1 MVSGHLRRL
10 NARGFTLAE
19 LLIVLAIIGIL
30 ATLGYPYAA
39 RYLQAAKLRAA
50 ATELAVIINGARQL
64 AITRNTQ
71 VCVMLSNNK
80 ALYKSGAT
88 TPCTTGTTFVGA
100 GTASDG
106 TIALQNDVQIT
117 ASSANV
123 TFTPLGAASPAGT
136 YTVTNPTDGL
146 TMAVVVSVAGRVS
159 IQ

>member
-39 RYLQAAKLRAA
+39 RYLQSAKLRAA
-50 ATELAVIINGARQL
+50 ATELVVIINGARQL
-64 AITRNTQ
+64 AITRNTN
-71 VCVMLSNNK
+71 VCVTLSSNK
-80 ALYKSGAT
+80 AFYKSGAT
-88 TPCTTGTTFVGA
+88 SPCTTGTTFIGA

-106 TIALQNDVQIT
+106 SIALQNQVRIT
-117 ASSANV
+117 SSTATV
-123 TFTPLGAASPAGT
+123 TFSPLGAASPAGT
-136 YTVTNPTDGL
+136 YTITNPTNSL
-146 TMAVVVSVAGRVS
+146 TLAVVVSAAGRVS